1 MDGEVMME
9 NCGVHWL
16 ENKHISKIEMV
27 WDEEQLVKKVV
38 DMEVGQILVGRPMK
52 S

>member
-1 MDGEVMME
+1 MVFIGWKI
-9 NCGVHWL
+9 N
-16 ENKHISKIEMV
+16 ISRRLRWFEHKMRR
-27 WDEEQLVKKVV
+27 DEEQLVKKVV